1 MRFRTSRNTG
11 EKHRLM
17 IKISTVQ
24 QASDRCID
32 IINILKFIMRS
43 NAGFTDVLSLLLLGI
58 QILKAGFCIAS

>member
-1 MRFRTSRNTG
+1 
-11 EKHRLM
+11 M

-43 NAGFTDVLSLLLLGI
+43 NAGFADVLSVLLLGI
-58 QILKAGFCIAS
+58 EVLRGVF